1 MGEHKS
7 DFINR
12 PEKIALH
19 NSFAKYGYENHK
31 KNILAKGMSKDYAY
45 KLEERV
51 VRSMNTNNSKIGLN
65 SRSGGLG
72 GNMIDFKSKKGK
84 DAILKSR
91 QTRLKNYYNE
101 WNAYEPIIH
110 ELKDTHTIE
119 QIAKEIGKGSTALC
133 KFLKR
138 KGIKIPIKRK
148 FDLQKIALEIE
159 PYVKG
164 GLTNSE
170 IMNITKYSN
179 GTLCRAK
186 NKLEQ
191 IREDK

>member
-1 MGEHKS
+1 MSEHKS
-7 DFINR
+7 DFVNR

-19 NSFAKYGYENHK
+19 NSFAKYGYDKHK
-31 KNILAKGMSKDYAY
+31 KNILATGMSKDYAY

-51 VRSMNTNNSKIGLN
+51 VRSMDTTNSKIGLN

-72 GNMIDFKSKKGK
+72 GNMIDFNSKKGRQ
-84 DAILKSR
+84 AIAKAKE
-91 QTRLKNYYNE
+91 TRLKKYYDE
-101 WNAYEPIIH
+101 WSKYEPIIH
-110 ELKDTHTIE
+110 SLKNTHTIE
-119 QIAKEIGKGSTALC
+119 QIAKKIGKGSTALG

-148 FDLQKIALEIE
+148 YDLQKVALEIA
-159 PYVKG
+159 PYIKE
-164 GLTNSE
+164 GLTNLE

-191 IREDK
+191 IRRED